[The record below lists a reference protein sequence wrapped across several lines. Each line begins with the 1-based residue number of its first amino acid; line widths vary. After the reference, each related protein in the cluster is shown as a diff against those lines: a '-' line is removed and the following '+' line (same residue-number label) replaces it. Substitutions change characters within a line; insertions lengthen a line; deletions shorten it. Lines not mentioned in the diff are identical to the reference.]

1 MRDEETECP
10 IIVKYLLQFNMLRR
24 CWIMQGIKRVY
35 MGKKYWRILAE
46 KEMFYVR
53 LQEDM
58 SRIRCCAGETG
69 QTAK

>member
-1 MRDEETECP
+1 MSNNCQIPTP
-10 IIVKYLLQFNMLRR
+10 IQYVR

-58 SRIRCCAGETG
+58 SRIRCRAGKTG